1 MISPSESLGAKTDG
15 SPALIGTSSRLLGED
30 IRGVSR
36 LEFFPLERPDAVK
49 EIEEDTA
56 AALLKDE
63 VSQLDGRLRSQAE
76 QISARVELARG
87 EARTEAR
94 IEARREWEK
103 DLEERV
109 AAERSTI
116 LDVCEEFHKER
127 TRYFAGVEGEV
138 VKLALAIAA
147 RIMHR
152 EATLDPLLLT
162 GVVRVALERLAE
174 DSVAMLRVPVST
186 VEDWR
191 KAFVAGSEPTLQIVG
206 DERLAAGECVLD
218 TNVGRV
224 ELGVGAQ
231 LEEIERGFFDLM
243 QRRPA

>member
-1 MISPSESLGAKTDG
+1 MISQSESLGVKTDG
-15 SPALIGTSSRLLGED
+15 STALIGTSSRLLGEG
-30 IRGVSR
+30 IREVSR
-36 LEFFPLERPDAVK
+36 LEFFSLERPEAAE
-49 EIEEDTA
+49 EIEGDTV

-76 QISARVELARG
+76 QISARVELARS
-87 EARTEAR
+87 ETRTEAR
-94 IEARREWEK
+94 TEARREWEK

-109 AAERSTI
+109 AAERSAI
-116 LDVCEEFHKER
+116 LDVCEEFRKER

-147 RIMHR
+147 RVLHR

-162 GVVRVALERLAE
+162 GVVRVALEKLAE
-174 DSVAMLRVPVST
+174 GSAAVLRVPVST

-191 KAFVAGSEPTLQIVG
+191 RAFVVGSERTLQIVG